1 MNRISKYFSLF
12 KYSLSNPKNGLN
24 LLEEACQSRN
34 DNQSVQKHQT
44 KPLFLE
50 ACLNRFFPN
59 YEISRE
65 KLIQNT
71 IDLENH
77 FHNYFKNIQ
86 DVEFPSTK
94 KPYPI
99 DYSIRND
106 SCLFLYGLC
115 RILKPDVIVETG
127 VAYGLSSSYI
137 LKALQENGKGML
149 YSIDGTFRPWESSDM
164 IGDAIP
170 AELKNQWNLIF
181 GRSSEKLK
189 ETLDSLE
196 KIDIFLHDSLHT
208 AKNMSFEFQTSWPY
222 LVENG
227 FLLSDDI
234 IGNNAFYDFYSIY
247 PEKKPV
253 LIKDHRDGNIIFG
266 ILRNT

>member
-1 MNRISKYFSLF
+1 MNKLSKYFSLF

-24 LLEEACQSRN
+24 LLNEARQSRH
-34 DNQSVQKHQT
+34 DNQPVQKHQIE
-44 KPLFLE
+44 PIFLE
-50 ACLNRFFPN
+50 ECLKKFFPSH
-59 YEISRE
+59 EISRE

-71 IDLENH
+71 RKLETY
-77 FHNYFKNIQ
+77 FYNYFENLKDI
-86 DVEFPSTK
+86 EFPSKK

-137 LKALQENGKGML
+137 LKALQENGKGIL

-164 IGDAIP
+164 IGNAIP
-170 AELKNQWNLIF
+170 SELRNQWKLVL
-181 GRSSEKLK
+181 GSSSEKLI
-189 ETLDSLE
+189 EVLNSLE

-208 AKNMSFEFQTSWPY
+208 YENMSYEFETSWPY
-222 LVENG
+222 LTKNG
-227 FLLSDDI
+227 FLLSDDLI
-234 IGNNAFYDFYSIY
+234 ENNAFHDFYSTN
-247 PEKKPV
+247 ELTPV
-253 LIKDHRDGNIIFG
+253 LIKDKKDNNTTFG
-266 ILRNT
+266 ILRKH

>member
-24 LLEEACQSRN
+24 LLNEARQSRH
-34 DNQSVQKHQT
+34 DNQSIQTHQT
-44 KPLFLE
+44 KPIFLE
-50 ACLNRFFPN
+50 ECLNKFFPN
-59 YEISRE
+59 HEISRE

-71 IDLENH
+71 KNLENH
-77 FHNYFKNIQ
+77 FHNYFEKIQ
-86 DVEFPSTK
+86 DIEFPSTK

-149 YSIDGTFRPWESSDM
+149 YSIDATFRPWESNDM
-164 IGDAIP
+164 IGHAIP
-170 AELKNQWNLIF
+170 SDLRNQWNLIL
-181 GRSSEKLK
+181 GSSSEKLK
-189 ETLDSLE
+189 ETLNSLE
-196 KIDIFLHDSLHT
+196 KIDVFLHDSFHT
-208 AKNMSFEFQTSWPY
+208 YENMSYEFETSWSY
-222 LVENG
+222 LTKNG

-234 IGNNAFYDFYSIY
+234 IENNAFHDFYSTN
-247 PEKKPV
+247 ELTPV
-253 LIKDHRDGNIIFG
+253 LIKDKKDNNTTFG
-266 ILRNT
+266 ILRKH